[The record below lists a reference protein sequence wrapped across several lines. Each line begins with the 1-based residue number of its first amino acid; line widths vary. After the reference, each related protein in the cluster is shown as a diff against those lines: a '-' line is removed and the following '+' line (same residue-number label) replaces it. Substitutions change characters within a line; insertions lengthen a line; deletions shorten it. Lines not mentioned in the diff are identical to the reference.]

1 MAEQWLLDAPSPLWA
16 VLFWLLGGIWIVSEA
31 LLGKWGIREDAVE
44 SDSLSAPLLVFACAL
59 GVVLGFGCS
68 AFGWLAIGVE
78 WLRWFGLVLMAGG
91 LALRIYSVLWLG
103 PMFTRFVQII
113 PGHRLVT
120 DGPYR
125 LMRHPSYTGALVA
138 LTGLGLALDSWLSLG
153 VLVLLPGAAFL
164 YRIRVEER
172 ALVEAFG
179 EEYQEYKSR
188 VRMLLPFVL

>member
-1 MAEQWLLDAPSPLWA
+1 VAARSGCAFTRLA

-31 LLGKWGIREDAVE
+31 FLGRWGMLEDAVE
-44 SDSLSAPLLVFACAL
+44 SDTLSAPLLVFACAI
-59 GVVLGFGCS
+59 GVVLGFGSS

-78 WLRWFGLVLMAGG
+78 WLRWLGIALMAGG
-91 LALRIYSVLWLG
+91 LALRIYSTLWLG

-138 LTGLGLALDSWLSLG
+138 LTGLGLSLDSWLSLV

-164 YRIRVEER
+164 YRIRVEDR
-172 ALVEAFG
+172 ALLEAFG
-179 EEYQEYKSR
+179 EEYLRYRKTVKSL
-188 VRMLLPFVL
+188 VPFLV

>member
-1 MAEQWLLDAPSPLWA
+1 MAELWLLDAPSPLWT
-16 VLFWLLGGIWIVSEA
+16 VLFWLLGGIWIVIEA
-31 LLGKWGIREDAVE
+31 LLGTWGILADAVE
-44 SDSLSAPLLVFACAL
+44 SDSLSAPLLVFACAI
-59 GVVLGFGCS
+59 GVVLGFGFS

-125 LMRHPSYTGALVA
+125 LVRHPSYTGALVA
-138 LTGLGLALDSWLSLG
+138 LTGLGLALDSWLSLA

-179 EEYQEYKSR
+179 EEYLRYRMAVKSL
-188 VRMLLPFVL
+188 VPFLV